1 MRIYVNEQELDA
13 SLSGEKTLDQVYE
26 AVSRWS
32 SDHKK
37 YILNLKVDSRE
48 ISIQRLADI
57 PADGVDRVDFYI
69 GDEMDMVLS
78 TLTEMDRYVDQI
90 GSTLVERT
98 ELERDD
104 AENLREGT
112 RWMSQIMGSV
122 AAILSMSLDE
132 TYSPLYPKGDDNSRS
147 IASILE
153 GMKDMANGL
162 EEGAGLDRIGDY
174 LGELRAIKIYVTA
187 LRMQL
192 GAMHAG
198 REELLEIVEDF
209 EEAIPELVV
218 RIVGINESFGAG
230 KDLAALESLD
240 EVTEK
245 LNGYIASLFALDHQ
259 LRQSGENGFSSLEI
273 EGIPF
278 SRRADSLMVLLRD
291 LSSALEDND
300 IVATGDILE
309 YELTEQLEL
318 IKTYL
323 PEARRMASAAGS
335 A

>member
-209 EEAIPELVV
+209 QQ
-218 RIVGINESFGAG
+218 F
-230 KDLAALESLD
+230 LAAG
-240 EVTEK
+240 V
-245 LNGYIASLFALDHQ
+245 H
-259 LRQSGENGFSSLEI
+259 EI
-273 EGIPF
+273 G
-278 SRRADSLMVLLRD
+278 RAHV
-291 LSSALEDND
+291 
-300 IVATGDILE
+300 
-309 YELTEQLEL
+309 
-318 IKTYL
+318 
-323 PEARRMASAAGS
+323 
-335 A
+335 